1 MNMFTDGYT
10 RSLLAVVASTMLPWA
25 SAQGIQAQ
33 VTQVQLT
40 PAQVAPKVTQSE
52 VSGALEQV
60 EEVVQSQRRSV
71 FAPITPKTST
81 PAFPSSRQIQT
92 ETDAIE
98 IQRKGVFSD
107 DNAATHHAPRVFPN
121 VAAAQPKQIDIE
133 ALARRYQNKA
143 QSSGSGDD
151 LMVFASFSMPTPSLR
166 TLVASVS
173 SLGGRVVLRGF
184 KNDSYRQTLQAIASL
199 GVPSASISINPKA
212 FDQYRITA
220 VPAFVLAKVS
230 AQESLDASGCSLPEN
245 FVAISGDVALDYAL
259 REMVSRSAVITPDLS
274 ALAIRYLRQMGP
286 VVPEVRQ

>member
-1 MNMFTDGYT
+1 MNSITCGHW
-10 RSLLAVVASTMLPWA
+10 RSLLAAAVCLMLSLA
-25 SAQGIQAQ
+25 RAQLPQ
-33 VTQVQLT
+33 V
-40 PAQVAPKVTQSE
+40 QVAPKVTQSE

-107 DNAATHHAPRVFPN
+107 DNAATHNAPRVFPN
-121 VAAAQPKQIDIE
+121 VAAAQPNQIDIE

-151 LMVFASFSMPTPSLR
+151 LMVFASFSIPTPSLKI
-166 TLVASVS
+166 LVASVS

-184 KNDSYRQTLQAIASL
+184 KNDSYRQTLQAIAAL
-199 GVPSASISINPKA
+199 GVPSASISVNPKA
-212 FDQYRITA
+212 FDQYQIMA
-220 VPAFVLAKVS
+220 VPAFVLAKRS
-230 AQESLDASGCSLPEN
+230 ASETLDADGCSLPEN
-245 FVAISGDVALDYAL
+245 FVAISGDVSLAYAL
-259 REMVSRSAVITPDLS
+259 REMASRSAVITPDLS
-274 ALAIRYLRQMGP
+274 ALATRYLRQMGP
-286 VVPEVRQ
+286 VVPEVSQ